1 MDWCEKYHCKIL
13 LFYVIFYKNVKNEK
27 IQICKSLM
35 DNEKTKLLK
44 NGMVVSAMWISE
56 NFQKKM
62 RFSCIFFLTYS
73 F

>member
-1 MDWCEKYHCKIL
+1 MDWCEKCHCKIL

-44 NGMVVSAMWISE
+44 NGMVVSVM
-56 NFQKKM
+56 
-62 RFSCIFFLTYS
+62 
-73 F
+73 